1 MKLLKF
7 IMLLPV
13 ANTPKA
19 FTSFRLSGVF
29 SPLFICTIIYL
40 PLACPGMIMNNYNL
54 YQVLLKTWYDNV
66 LAIIARSCKMA
77 KEVAAR
83 KHLAARSWKLVR
95 NTDVNISG
103 SIPTAVTSVEK
114 LNSFNC
120 DFFAVVD
127 GQPGFSFIFCLA
139 QIRIFR
145 WRIRAHC
152 SSINALGCLISMTSG
167 WGQSGCH
174 RLHFRCQCIKP
185 FFLP

>member
-1 MKLLKF
+1 
-7 IMLLPV
+7 MLLPV

-83 KHLAARSWKLVR
+83 KHLAARSWKLIR
-95 NTDVNISG
+95 NADINIFS
-103 SIPTAVTSVEK
+103 SSSTALTSVEN
-114 LNSFNC
+114 LHPLDS
-120 DFFAVVD
+120 DSGAVVN
-127 GQPGFSFIFCLA
+127 GKPGCRLMVRVADFYNASIN
-139 QIRIFR
+139 IRGI
-145 WRIRAHC
+145 C
-152 SSINALGCLISMTSG
+152 VSINA
-167 WGQSGCH
+167 
-174 RLHFRCQCIKP
+174 
-185 FFLP
+185 FLCSKVRWFVCWW

>member
-1 MKLLKF
+1 
-7 IMLLPV
+7 MLLPV

-83 KHLAARSWKLVR
+83 KHLAARSWKLIR
-95 NTDVNISG
+95 NADINIFS
-103 SIPTAVTSVEK
+103 SSSTALTSVEN
-114 LNSFNC
+114 LHPLDSDC
-120 DFFAVVD
+120 GAVVN
-127 GQPGFSFIFCLA
+127 GKPGCWFILCVTKISACTVLYSL
-139 QIRIFR
+139 
-145 WRIRAHC
+145 IRAIC
-152 SSINALGCLISMTSG
+152 VSVNALECSEEVVILE
-167 WGQSGCH
+167 C
-174 RLHFRCQCIKP
+174 RR
-185 FFLP
+185 